1 MSLLKPGV
9 NKQHKPFMLLL
20 ISVCNH
26 HYFIFQKVY
35 FGLNSIYFETIEKQY
50 KYYTNLSC
58 HGLCLLAVWPGKVGR
73 LMKRNVQ
80 RLFHKFKK
88 VKSTANWESYKK
100 LRNDYQQALDQ
111 AEHDY
116 KNSLTDSLADSK
128 DSKVWWRT
136 VKSLLGKG
144 SFRSLPIMKDNNK
157 NLIGSKEKADAF
169 NNFFLSHSNI
179 DTSNAQ
185 LPPEENF
192 EAKLISVKASE
203 QEVLDLLMS
212 LDTSKATG
220 PDGIGPKL
228 LREAGPSIAPSLTRL
243 INLCLD
249 SAQVPQMWK
258 HANVMPLFK
267 KGDASQLNN
276 YRPVSL
282 LPCASKI
289 LERIVFKNVYNYL
302 RDNHILSP
310 HQSGFQ
316 SGDSTVNQL
325 AYLYHVFSKALD
337 AKKDVRIVFCDVS
350 KAFDRVWHEG
360 LLYKLAKIGIGGKLL
375 EFCKNFL
382 SDRSQCVI
390 VDGQQSDIGRVRAG
404 VPQGAVSG
412 PLYFL
417 IYINDLT
424 EGIKSNIK
432 LFADDTSLS
441 IEVNDPVQG
450 AEVLN
455 RDLEK
460 VKEWANRWLVNFSV
474 EKTKLMTC
482 SFRSINHPDIVF
494 DGKALPETSTHKH
507 LGLTFN
513 SDLSWSSHIKSIL
526 DSVSPMADVL
536 KKLKYKVDK
545 ESLEKI
551 YFSFIRP
558 KLEYGSFIWDNCQ
571 IGEKE
576 ELEKFQMSIARTVTG
591 ARKGTSHDLILNELN
606 WPSLA
611 DRREGAKLKNFIKII
626 NKESPVYLQDLIPKR
641 IGDIRPQ
648 SRYPDNFYTVK
659 SRIETFRKSFI
670 PSAVNLW
677 NSLKDSDR
685 TLTYADSLLKKTR
698 PPLLYYGSRTNNYKH
713 AQLRMKCSKLNFH
726 LYSLHVLDSPACPC
740 GHNREDSSHY
750 LLLCPLYFQARITM
764 LNKIRHLTRTHI
776 SCDLLLYGAPELDLV
791 TNYKVFDAV
800 HEFISSTDR
809 L

>member
-1 MSLLKPGV
+1 
-9 NKQHKPFMLLL
+9 
-20 ISVCNH
+20 
-26 HYFIFQKVY
+26 
-35 FGLNSIYFETIEKQY
+35 
-50 KYYTNLSC
+50 
-58 HGLCLLAVWPGKVGR
+58 
-73 LMKRNVQ
+73 MKRNVQ

-111 AEHDY
+111 AENDY
-116 KNSLTDSLADSK
+116 KNSLTDSLANSK
-128 DSKVWWRT
+128 NSKVWWRT

-157 NLIGSKEKADAF
+157 NLIESKEKADAV
-169 NNFFLSHSNI
+169 NIFFLSHSNI

-192 EAKLISVKASE
+192 EAKLVSVKASE

-228 LREAGPSIAPSLTRL
+228 LHEAGPSIAPSLTRL
-243 INLCLD
+243 INLCLN

-258 HANVMPLFK
+258 HANVMPLVK
-267 KGDASQLNN
+267 KGDASELNN

-282 LPCASKI
+282 LPCTSKI

-302 RDNHILSP
+302 RDNRILSP

-412 PLYFL
+412 PLHFL

-450 AEVLN
+450 Q
-455 RDLEK
+455 R
-460 VKEWANRWLVNFSV
+460 F
-474 EKTKLMTC
+474 
-482 SFRSINHPDIVF
+482 
-494 DGKALPETSTHKH
+494 
-507 LGLTFN
+507 
-513 SDLSWSSHIKSIL
+513 
-526 DSVSPMADVL
+526 
-536 KKLKYKVDK
+536 
-545 ESLEKI
+545 
-551 YFSFIRP
+551 
-558 KLEYGSFIWDNCQ
+558 
-571 IGEKE
+571 
-576 ELEKFQMSIARTVTG
+576 
-591 ARKGTSHDLILNELN
+591 
-606 WPSLA
+606 
-611 DRREGAKLKNFIKII
+611 
-626 NKESPVYLQDLIPKR
+626 
-641 IGDIRPQ
+641 
-648 SRYPDNFYTVK
+648 
-659 SRIETFRKSFI
+659 
-670 PSAVNLW
+670 
-677 NSLKDSDR
+677 
-685 TLTYADSLLKKTR
+685 
-698 PPLLYYGSRTNNYKH
+698 
-713 AQLRMKCSKLNFH
+713 
-726 LYSLHVLDSPACPC
+726 
-740 GHNREDSSHY
+740 
-750 LLLCPLYFQARITM
+750 
-764 LNKIRHLTRTHI
+764 
-776 SCDLLLYGAPELDLV
+776 
-791 TNYKVFDAV
+791 
-800 HEFISSTDR
+800 
-809 L
+809 